1 MAKHSATDTFDAQ
14 REKIEEIIQK
24 LAAQFDLDEDD
35 LETIKEWGIALL
47 VTGVSVY
54 IVYQL
59 FQRMF
64 GSRDE
69 KDYREEIEEEIS
81 DYADRTS
88 AFIEMLKKQAVL
100 FAISLARRQIMRL
113 FR

>member
-1 MAKHSATDTFDAQ
+1 MAKHSATETFDAQ

-35 LETIKEWGIALL
+35 LTTIKEWGIALL

-54 IVYQL
+54 IIYQL

-64 GSRDE
+64 GSDDDR
-69 KDYREEIEEEIS
+69 DYREEIEEEIS

-88 AFIEMLKKQAVL
+88 AFIEMLKKQAAL

>member
-1 MAKHSATDTFDAQ
+1 MAKHSATDTFEAQ
-14 REKIEEIIQK
+14 KEKIEEIIQK
-24 LAAQFDLDEDD
+24 LAAQFDLDEED
-35 LETIKEWGIALL
+35 LATIKEWGIALL

-64 GSRDE
+64 GSDDN
-69 KDYREEIEEEIS
+69 DYREEIEEEFS

-88 AFIEMLKKQAVL
+88 AFVEMLKKQAAL
-100 FAISLARRQIMRL
+100 FAVSLARRQIMRL